1 MNEQRKKE
9 YNELLNGEKEIK
21 NELKKPGG
29 LEKGYKTYYL
39 LDYNWVENYKALL
52 ANNNF
57 KKFNNL
63 LNVNLIIEKGEDKDF
78 SYVHHRFKF
87 TFPYNFTL
95 VTENFIDLLCKNFN
109 KKEQKELKIDCFKI
123 IIGGKCL
130 IMKDPHNEMSSF
142 AYITLYNEKKE
153 KFNNNIDYFLK
164 IDDREELKN
173 HLNYILNNNIWNYF
187 KKINYSYKE
196 ECQRFTNNKGK
207 TIGYLVLNNSC
218 LNQIE
223 EIYNYNYMKENINI
237 NIDINK
243 RMDINEMHDINID
256 KIYSFLLC
264 LHNNKEIY
272 NELKIYYK
280 DKKIIK
286 MIIDFVFSKNVDKI
300 KEYFLES
307 IKSNDYKIIIND
319 IFEKID
325 SELSNE
331 NKNDFINK
339 QDCQVYQYD
348 EIRRNI

>member
-29 LEKGYKTYYL
+29 LEKGYKKYYL
-39 LDYNWVENYKALL
+39 LDYNWVENYKTLMK
-52 ANNNF
+52 NNNF
-57 KKFNNL
+57 KHIDNL
-63 LNVNLIIEKGEDKDF
+63 LNVNLIIDKGEDKDF
-78 SYVHHRFKF
+78 SYVHHSFQF

-95 VTENFIDLLCKNFN
+95 ATENFIDLLCKNFN
-109 KKEQKELKIDCFKI
+109 KKEQKELKMDCFKI

-130 IMKDPHNEMSSF
+130 IMKDIHNEGSSF

-196 ECQRFTNNKGK
+196 ECQRFTNYKGK

-237 NIDINK
+237 NIDINNK
-243 RMDINEMHDINID
+243 RMDLNEMHDLIKFIH
-256 KIYSFLLC
+256 F
-264 LHNNKEIY
+264 
-272 NELKIYYK
+272 YYVYI
-280 DKKIIK
+280 IIK
-286 MIIDFVFSKNVDKI
+286 K
-300 KEYFLES
+300 
-307 IKSNDYKIIIND
+307 
-319 IFEKID
+319 
-325 SELSNE
+325 
-331 NKNDFINK
+331 FIMN
-339 QDCQVYQYD
+339 
-348 EIRRNI
+348 